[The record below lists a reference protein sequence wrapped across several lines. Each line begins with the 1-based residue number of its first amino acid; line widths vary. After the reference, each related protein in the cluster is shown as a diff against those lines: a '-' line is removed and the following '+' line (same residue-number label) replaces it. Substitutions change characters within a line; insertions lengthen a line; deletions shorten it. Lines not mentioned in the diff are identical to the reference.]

1 MGYTI
6 NYKISMTNIEVI
18 NYYLEKSK
26 NKSYLEIG
34 LGDAINFNQI
44 NADIKDSID
53 PDNSKGAKF
62 VMTSDEFFGDYAI
75 NLNYKYDVIFIDSTH
90 TNEQVD
96 KDIYNSLKFLN
107 KDGVIVIDG
116 CNPQSRPGQSVP
128 WNGEV
133 SPWYG
138 DVWKSIFKFRK
149 NNSHIQYDV
158 FVIENTGVIIPDKVG
173 TYCNIEMPYDIDY
186 DLLYFSRSDVIN
198 TISVNEFYLKE
209 LRNSKKP
216 KIHFLTFATGTHR
229 NSGYPFRE
237 TQKKL
242 VDTIQ
247 SKTTYEVIFHTH
259 DFNSMIS
266 QPWFYK
272 IKDYPR
278 LFTREWWKRDGYLCS
293 YKALFAKQL
302 MDIIDDGDIL
312 YYTDSSAYYKE
323 GFTESIDRFIKY
335 VEYNGHVCGAA
346 ANDCKHNSFNCCD
359 NTDIWNEV
367 YKPAKLDFDY
377 LLNKPH
383 VLASWYCFQKN
394 EESVRFINEW
404 VYWITYKLNDIPLAR
419 YHHTVDQ
426 SIFNMLVYKYGFKTF
441 YNPDNIHELSKNHNL
456 VHRQL
461 SFEPNDDIE
470 NLKKWFKNPH
480 DI

>member
-1 MGYTI
+1 
-6 NYKISMTNIEVI
+6 MTNVEVI

-26 NKSYLEIG
+26 TKNYLEIR
-34 LGDAINFNQI
+34 LGDDTIFNQI
-44 NADIKDSID
+44 NANIKNSVDPIKID
-53 PDNSKGAKF
+53 GTNFHMS
-62 VMTSDEFFGDYAI
+62 SDEFFGAYAI
-75 NLNYKYDVIFIDSTH
+75 NLEYKYDVIFINSAHET
-90 TNEQVD
+90 EQAD
-96 KDIYNSLKFLN
+96 IDIYNSLKFLN
-107 KDGVIVIDG
+107 EGGVIVVDG
-116 CNPQSRPGQSVP
+116 CNPQSKAAELVP
-128 WNGEV
+128 ASTDIFVARWCGN
-133 SPWYG
+133 
-138 DVWKSIFKFRK
+138 VWKSIFKFRK
-149 NNSHIQYDV
+149 NNSHIMYDV
-158 FVIENTGVIIPDKVG
+158 FVIDYVGVIIPNRVG
-173 TYCNIEMPYDIDY
+173 TYCNLEMPNSLNY
-186 DLLYFSRSDVIN
+186 DLLYFSRHDVLN
-198 TISVNEFYLKE
+198 TIGVDEFNLKE

-229 NSGYPFRE
+229 NSGYVFRE

-242 VDTIQ
+242 VDSIQ
-247 SKTTYEVIFHTH
+247 SKTSYEVVFHTH

-272 IKDYPR
+272 IKDYPK
-278 LFTREWWKRDGYLCS
+278 LFIREWWKRDGYLCA
-293 YKALFAKQL
+293 YKAFFAKQL
-302 MDIIDDGDIL
+302 MDIIDDGDII

-323 GFTESIDRFIKY
+323 GFSENIDRFIKY
-335 VEYNGHVCGAA
+335 VEYNGHVCGAT

-359 NTDIWNEV
+359 NKDIWNEV

-377 LLNKPH
+377 LLNKVH
-383 VLASWYCFQKN
+383 VLASWYAFQKN
-394 EESVRFINEW
+394 EENIKFVNEW

-461 SFEPNDDIE
+461 AFEPNDDIE